1 MKILFIFNSRNC
13 LHYTRLK
20 VYKAYK
26 VKVCSWLRL
35 CVSSPL
41 LPSKSPANSGETIL
55 LTKTVKLRS
64 IWWRLWGYVKV
75 LRCLKCEQGGQ
86 EGGGKDGD
94 FMSEAKD
101 WAGEL
106 ISGQTG
112 TGRILVRYK
121 VEIRLTFLPG
131 WEASLLFIILHHISQ
146 TLLNIFHHL
155 SNLWRTFRLVYWW
168 NIYKIFTWY
177 KKQTLSKSTYY
188 RCLSYIDKDDLSR
201 WPLNTA
207 KWPSVIF
214 ILSISSRCVLSS
226 FSPYHHWLSI
236 SWMPLGNCL
245 GVCIFVTFQ
254 TIWTTFNTKEIFRY
268 INK

>member
-1 MKILFIFNSRNC
+1 MDGSHNLYLCRKLPTTLRPTSRNCKKTRNWNIRWMKIIITIYLFIFNSRNC

-112 TGRILVRYK
+112 TGRILVSKLGIIQWKYGTINRM
-121 VEIRLTFLPG
+121 LTRSTLVFLVTLGIKPLTL
-131 WEASLLFIILHHISQ
+131 ALILAGKNVS
-146 TLLNIFHHL
+146 
-155 SNLWRTFRLVYWW
+155 
-168 NIYKIFTWY
+168 
-177 KKQTLSKSTYY
+177 
-188 RCLSYIDKDDLSR
+188 
-201 WPLNTA
+201 
-207 KWPSVIF
+207 
-214 ILSISSRCVLSS
+214 
-226 FSPYHHWLSI
+226 
-236 SWMPLGNCL
+236 
-245 GVCIFVTFQ
+245 
-254 TIWTTFNTKEIFRY
+254 
-268 INK
+268 

>member
-1 MKILFIFNSRNC
+1 MKIIITIYLFIFNSRNC

-75 LRCLKCEQGGQ
+75 LRCLLCEQGGQ

-121 VEIRLTFLPG
+121 CRDQTKVSSRLRSLIVIYHTPSYFTDFVEYFPPFVKPLTNIPLGLLMEYLQNFYLIQKTNIIKIYLL
-131 WEASLLFIILHHISQ
+131 SLLVL
-146 TLLNIFHHL
+146 
-155 SNLWRTFRLVYWW
+155 
-168 NIYKIFTWY
+168 
-177 KKQTLSKSTYY
+177 Y
-188 RCLSYIDKDDLSR
+188 RQG
-201 WPLNTA
+201 W
-207 KWPSVIF
+207 SV
-214 ILSISSRCVLSS
+214 SVAS
-226 FSPYHHWLSI
+226 
-236 SWMPLGNCL
+236 
-245 GVCIFVTFQ
+245 
-254 TIWTTFNTKEIFRY
+254 
-268 INK
+268 